1 MKTDTSEKG
10 LESLIV
16 ADMTAA
22 GWIAGS
28 GADYNREYGVDLVQ
42 LRVFVHATQE
52 PLIAAFNQTRRGR
65 YKRSSLPVFREKLP
79 SAA

>member
-42 LRVFVHATQE
+42 LRVLCMRRRNRSLQ
-52 PLIAAFNQTRRGR
+52 PLT
-65 YKRSSLPVFREKLP
+65 
-79 SAA
+79 